1 MVGIAGMDHEYIIRS
16 PLAVLVVLA
25 AVAAGFLFLE
35 RITKWRLFSFFPPLL
50 FIYFVP
56 MVLSNAGLLVHE
68 SPVYD
73 RMGDTMLPFLLAIV
87 LLRVNVVSAVRVM
100 GRGVLV
106 MLCGTAGVI
115 LGAPIA
121 YSLVR
126 SRLEPTAWKAFG
138 SLAGSWIGGTANMA
152 AVSKGI
158 DASGAEFGLAVLGDN
173 LVYII
178 WLPLLLASRGLA
190 PWFNRF
196 ARVDPKRIEMLE
208 RAGATVESGR
218 EPMAVRHFLY
228 LLCLG
233 FVATCAAG
241 YVAHLLPER
250 PPVLTVDAWRILLVT
265 TFGLLL
271 SATPAGRIPGSH
283 ELAMALIYLFVASMG
298 ARANLADLGGQA
310 VWFVA
315 GAYVWIVLHGAA
327 CVLGA
332 RLLHVDIHSTAIA
345 SLSNV
350 GGVAGAT
357 LVAAHHN
364 PRLVPAAILMSLI
377 GYALGTYGGFL
388 AAWLCHLVS

>member
-1 MVGIAGMDHEYIIRS
+1 MVGS
-16 PLAVLVVLA
+16 PLGVLA
-25 AVAAGFLFLE
+25 TLTAVAASFLFIE
-35 RITKWRLFSFFPPLL
+35 RWTKWRVFTFFPPLL

-56 MVLSNAGLLVHE
+56 LVLSNAGLLAHE
-68 SPVYD
+68 GPVYD
-73 RMGDTMLPFLLAIV
+73 WMGDTMLPFLLVVV
-87 LLRVNVVSAVRVM
+87 LLKVDVVSAVRVM

-196 ARVDPKRIEMLE
+196 ARVDPQRIEVLE
-208 RAGATVESGR
+208 RAGAAVESGR

-233 FVATCAAG
+233 FGATWAAG